1 VESFLAE
8 RLVAEGFFFVAE
20 KTDFL
25 LRRADSW
32 SCRRVVDLVDGVEGV
47 VVVKGGVFPVVDW
60 TGGVVKTVGSSTG
73 WGLARLSVSDGFV
86 LGWTRVEASRRRSD
100 TACGEVTSASEFK
113 K

>member
-32 SCRRVVDLVDGVEGV
+32 SCRRVVDLGDGVEGV
-47 VVVKGGVFPVVDW
+47 VVVGVFPVVDW

-86 LGWTRVEASRRRSD
+86 LGWTREEASRRRFD